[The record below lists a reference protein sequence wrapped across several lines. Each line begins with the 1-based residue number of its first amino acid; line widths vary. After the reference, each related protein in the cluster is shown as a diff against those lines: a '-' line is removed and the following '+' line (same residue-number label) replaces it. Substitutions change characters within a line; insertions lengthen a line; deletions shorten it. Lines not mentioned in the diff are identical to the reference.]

1 MSDKKVAY
9 SSSSS
14 PDIFG
19 PFFNYWTTSSGQYGL
34 VNIRYG
40 ESSNAQVEQE
50 IVENVAGYGKQIGR
64 VLDAVVVLANYLGIK
79 NESLLKNKAILDLMA
94 LNADIQLCKAR
105 GFRQDGLSLTQLID
119 DLPALKENDPVAFK
133 DVVQRLET
141 VLDELR

>member
-9 SSSSS
+9 SSSS

-19 PFFNYWTTSSGQYGL
+19 PFFKYWTTSSGQYGL

-79 NESLLKNKAILDLMA
+79 DESLLKDKAILDLMA

-105 GFRQDGLSLTQLID
+105 GSRQDSLSLTQLID
-119 DLPALKENDPVAFK
+119 DLPALKESDPVAFK
-133 DVVQRLET
+133 DVAKRLET